1 MPEPLEPFDPG
12 NFRLC
17 EKPTNST
24 RKVQAP
30 FRRRLS
36 LDAPFLAGPVDMEW
50 LSQARKLGVTALWV
64 GIVLWHLRGLRKSNS
79 IIVSNMTMRKWG
91 IEPDAK
97 TRALRKLEKA
107 QLIAVE
113 RRGRR
118 SPMVTILPVQMKS
131 TPIMGR

>member
-1 MPEPLEPFDPG
+1 ML
-12 NFRLC
+12 
-17 EKPTNST
+17 
-24 RKVQAP
+24 
-30 FRRRLS
+30 
-36 LDAPFLAGPVDMEW
+36 W

-79 IIVSNMTMRKWG
+79 FIVSNMMLRKWG
-91 IEPDAK
+91 VEPDAK

-107 QLIAVE
+107 QLITVE

-118 SPMVTILPVQMKS
+118 SPRVTILPVQIKS